1 MMSYNSLNNNLHNG
15 LKGNTMSIRHLFAA
29 LICASASNYSL
40 ALCENT
46 RSEPGLEHVYSQAW
60 GTEYNGQRYQADTTI
75 NAENASDL
83 TLQWSYGL
91 STTRNRSYPLV
102 TEDTLFIGDGSRGL
116 VALDRATGCIRWQN
130 NAFVDISTAIVS
142 KQVAG
147 RRLLIFA
154 QRTTGVYA
162 VDAGNGE
169 LLWRSDF
176 NEEPVPLFS
185 GSPLVFEDKVFVPI
199 SSMEVGLAAN
209 PFYGC
214 CTTSGGMAALD
225 ISSGKLLWYRPTIEE
240 PAQIIG
246 RHYLFVEEWGPS
258 GAPVWGAPTLD
269 TQRRLL
275 YYGTGQNYTRP
286 TSLTSDAIFALHI
299 DTGEVSWVRQF
310 TAKDSFNMAC
320 AASTDHPNCPQPMGP
335 DVDFGAPPVLLP
347 LTGGGDILIAGQ
359 KSGDVYG
366 IDPASGE
373 KLWSTRIGRGG
384 PLGGVHWGI
393 AANPLQQT
401 VFVPISD
408 VPQLT
413 PAGDPAPGLY
423 ALNAADGSLRWAAP
437 RTERCQ
443 QEGCWPGL
451 SAAITAGPGI
461 VVAGSLDKKLAIYH
475 SESGEQIWSYDSDRD
490 FNAVNG
496 VDTRGGG
503 YDAHGPMLAGDQL
516 IVTSGYAALGTLGGN
531 ALLVFSVVK
540 APLPKESTDE

>member
-1 MMSYNSLNNNLHNG
+1 M
-15 LKGNTMSIRHLFAA
+15 
-29 LICASASNYSL
+29 
-40 ALCENT
+40 
-46 RSEPGLEHVYSQAW
+46 
-60 GTEYNGQRYQADTTI
+60 
-75 NAENASDL
+75 
-83 TLQWSYGL
+83 
-91 STTRNRSYPLV
+91 
-102 TEDTLFIGDGSRGL
+102 
-116 VALDRATGCIRWQN
+116 
-130 NAFVDISTAIVS
+130 
-142 KQVAG
+142 
-147 RRLLIFA
+147 
-154 QRTTGVYA
+154 
-162 VDAGNGE
+162 
-169 LLWRSDF
+169 
-176 NEEPVPLFS
+176 
-185 GSPLVFEDKVFVPI
+185 
-199 SSMEVGLAAN
+199 
-209 PFYGC
+209 
-214 CTTSGGMAALD
+214 
-225 ISSGKLLWYRPTIEE
+225 
-240 PAQIIG
+240 
-246 RHYLFVEEWGPS
+246 
-258 GAPVWGAPTLD
+258 WGAPTLD

-540 APLPKESTDE
+540 APLPKESADE